1 LAGDFAGHV
10 SIPVHFNA
18 ANFTDREHFISM
30 NITTELIIILAIIL
44 VHAVFVL
51 SEMSVASARKARLQ
65 QRINN
70 GDRRANTVL
79 QLIESPNLFLST
91 VQIGITL
98 VAVLV
103 GAVAGARLIAPMHG
117 LLTTIPALSQYADS
131 LSLPLVVIGITF
143 VSIVLGELVPKRI
156 ALHNPEQIAGLLAGP
171 MAFVSMVFKPFVWV
185 LGKITDFIL
194 KLLGIQPGTEP
205 PVTEEEIQL
214 LIDQGTQAGVFE
226 EAEHDMVE
234 GVFSLADQRVY
245 SLMIPRP
252 DIVWLDIS
260 DSIEEIRQKLEQ
272 SNFSRFPVRQ
282 GSLDAIVGIV
292 KARDLLVQ
300 SLNNE
305 PIILKNLLKPAFFV
319 PETMFASRALEVL
332 KEKGTDM
339 LLVID
344 EFGALQGLLTIND
357 ILEEIVGEMEIEEP
371 QATQRQDGSWL
382 LDGMLEVDEFK
393 EIFHLPVLPHEDEYE
408 TLSGFVMV
416 SLGRVPQPT
425 DRFEWHGLNFEVM
438 DMDGR
443 RVDKVLVTTL
453 PQRAAAPEESNGKK

>member
-1 LAGDFAGHV
+1 
-10 SIPVHFNA
+10 
-18 ANFTDREHFISM
+18 M
-30 NITTELIIILAIIL
+30 NITTEIIILLAIIL
-44 VHAVFVL
+44 VNGLFVL
-51 SEMSVASARKARLQ
+51 SEVSVASSRKARLQ
-65 QRINN
+65 QRLNE
-70 GDRRANTVL
+70 GDRRAQMVL
-79 QLIESPNLFLST
+79 QLIENPNLFLST
-91 VQIGITL
+91 TQIGITL
-98 VAVLV
+98 IGVVV
-103 GAVAGARLIAPMHG
+103 GAVGGAHLVAP
-117 LLTTIPALSQYADS
+117 LSRTLVDVPPLAPYAPSLALAI
-131 LSLPLVVIGITF
+131 VVISITF
-143 VSIVLGELVPKRI
+143 VSIVVGELIPKRI
-156 ALHNPEQIAGLLAGP
+156 ALHNPEQIASILAGP
-171 MAFVSMVFKPFVWV
+171 TIVISMIFRPLLWL
-185 LGKITDFIL
+185 LGKITDFVL
-194 KLLGIQPGTEP
+194 SVLGIKPGTEP

-245 SLMIPRP
+245 SLMTPRP
-252 DIVWLDIS
+252 DIVWLDIG
-260 DSIEEIRQKLEQ
+260 DSVEEIRQKLVE

-282 GSLDAIVGIV
+282 GSLDVIVGIV

-300 SLNNE
+300 RLNDE
-305 PIILKNLLKPAFFV
+305 PILLKNLLKPAFFV

-393 EIFHLPVLPHEDEYE
+393 EIFHLPALPHEDEYE

-453 PQRAAAPEESNGKK
+453 PPRSSAPEESNGRK